1 MRRKND
7 NSYLALAKFLMLMAV
22 LLVVSSCQ
30 YNEKFA
36 SKDNTQQQTKKILLI
51 GHRGAAGLAPEN
63 TLAAF
68 QRACEIGV
76 DAVELDVFLTAQIW
90 PSMR

>member
-1 MRRKND
+1 M
-7 NSYLALAKFLMLMAV
+7 LVIVFLVAASCRPPEKTSAP
-22 LLVVSSCQ
+22 SSL
-30 YNEKFA
+30 EKQ
-36 SKDNTQQQTKKILLI
+36 SNKILLI

-76 DAVELDVFLTAQIW
+76 DAVELDVFLTADSKIVEAGN
-90 PSMR
+90 RTHIRR